1 MNNKTIWNDYL
12 MRPIAHD
19 GRLIC
24 PYCSKTKGIWG
35 SWYTPKE
42 LVEPLF
48 LVERLNSKTQQ
59 KFFGCPNF
67 PNCKYSYNKPR
78 MIYKEIFDEDEMC
91 CNDFQC

>member
-1 MNNKTIWNDYL
+1 MNDRTIWSDYL
-12 MRPIAHD
+12 MGPIAHN
-19 GRLIC
+19 GKLIC

-35 SWYTPKE
+35 SWYAPEE

-48 LVERLNSKTQQ
+48 LVEKLNSKTQQ

-67 PNCKYSYNKPR
+67 PKCKYSYNKPR
-78 MIYKEIFDEDEMC
+78 TVYKEIFDEDEMC